1 MPQQGEGPDE
11 TVEIVRLGHAGDGVT
26 GEGVFVAGTVPG
38 DLARI
43 RREGERGHLLEV
55 ITPGPMRAAPP
66 CAHFGRCGGCA
77 LQHVAQPAY
86 LAWKRDLV
94 VTALKQRGFADV
106 PVEAIHAVA
115 PGTRRRASFKA
126 QVIGGAVSVGF
137 YEAGSRV
144 LVDLSECPI
153 LVPEL
158 ARLIPRLRNHLT
170 KILRPNETA
179 ELLATA
185 TDSGI
190 DLTLSLKRKRDIDV
204 LMALS
209 GMASALGLARLTWNG
224 EDVAIAEAPTLRV
237 GRFTVRL
244 PPGAFLQPTKEGERA
259 LQRLVVAGVG
269 RRASCRGSV
278 LWLRHARPGAC
289 REPARSMRSTV
300 VASHV
305 DALMAA
311 AKQGRGRVSG
321 ETRDLFRR
329 PLLATE
335 LERFDALVLDPPR
348 PGAAAQAK
356 ALAQSRVPKVLYVS
370 CSASSFARDART
382 LVEGGY
388 RLERV
393 VPIDQFLWSPHV
405 ELFAEF
411 SR

>member
-1 MPQQGEGPDE
+1 MPQQGEAPGE
-11 TVEIVRLGHAGDGVT
+11 IVGIVRLGHAGDGVT
-26 GEGVFVAGTVPG
+26 ADGMFVPGTVPG
-38 DLARI
+38 DVARI
-43 RREGERGHLLEV
+43 RSEGGRGHLLEL
-55 ITPGPMRAAPP
+55 IAPGPDRAMPP

-77 LQHVAQPAY
+77 LQHVARPAY
-86 LAWKRDLV
+86 LAWKHDLV
-94 VTALKQRGFADV
+94 ITALKQRGFAGV
-106 PVEAIHAVA
+106 PVEEIHAVA
-115 PGTRRRASFKA
+115 PATRRRATFKA
-126 QVIGGAVSVGF
+126 QAVGGAVSVGF

-158 ARLIPRLRNHLT
+158 ARLIPRLRTHLG
-170 KILRPNETA
+170 KILRGGETA

-190 DLTLSLKRKRDIDV
+190 DLTLSLKRKRDVDG

-244 PPGAFLQPTKEGERA
+244 PPGAFLQPTREGERT
-259 LQRLVVAGVG
+259 LQQLVVGASEGT
-269 RRASCRGSV
+269 RAVADLFSGCGTLALALAEGHTV
-278 LWLRHARPGAC
+278 HAVD
-289 REPARSMRSTV
+289 SL
-300 VASHV
+300 ASHV

-311 AKQGRGRVSG
+311 AKEGRAKVTA

-329 PLLATE
+329 PLLPAE
-335 LERFDALVLDPPR
+335 LARFDAVVLDPPR
-348 PGAAAQAK
+348 PGASAQAK
-356 ALAQSRVPKVLYVS
+356 ALAQSRVAKVLYVS
-370 CSASSFARDART
+370 CSASSFARDAR
-382 LVEGGY
+382 LLADGGY
-388 RLERV
+388 RLIRV

>member
-1 MPQQGEGPDE
+1 MPQQGQAPGEI
-11 TVEIVRLGHAGDGVT
+11 VEIVRLGHAGDGISAD
-26 GEGVFVAGTVPG
+26 GLFVPGTVPG
-38 DLARI
+38 DLARV
-43 RREGERGHLLEV
+43 RREGERGNLLEV
-55 ITPGPMRAAPP
+55 IAPGPARAVPP
-66 CAHFGRCGGCA
+66 CVHFGRCGGCA

-106 PVEAIHAVA
+106 PVDDIYAVA
-115 PGTRRRASFKA
+115 PGTRRRANFKA
-126 QVIGGAVSVGF
+126 QATGGAVSVGF

-144 LVDLSECPI
+144 LVDLNECPI
-153 LVPEL
+153 LVSEL
-158 ARLIPRLRNHLT
+158 ARLVPRLRSQLG
-170 KILRPNETA
+170 KILRANETA

-204 LMALS
+204 LMDLS
-209 GMASALGLARLTWNG
+209 AMASALGLARLTWNG

-237 GRFTVRL
+237 GRFTVML

-259 LQRLVVAGVG
+259 LQQLVVAASAGG
-269 RRASCRGSV
+269 RQVADLFSGCGTLALALAGS
-278 LWLRHARPGAC
+278 HAVHAVD
-289 REPARSMRSTV
+289 T
-300 VASHV
+300 VASHI

-311 AKQGRGRVSG
+311 ARLGRARVSG

-329 PLLATE
+329 PLLAAE
-335 LERFDALVLDPPR
+335 LARFDVVVLDPPR

-370 CSASSFARDART
+370 CSAASFARDART
-382 LVEGGY
+382 LAEGGY
-388 RLERV
+388 RLDRV
-393 VPIDQFLWSPHV
+393 VPIDQFVWSPHV
-405 ELFAEF
+405 ELFAQF